1 MRQIF
6 PATLRQT
13 DVAAIVP
20 SGYRRSPI
28 WGRNAGPATT
38 QRATLL
44 SADDGA
50 HLNEQLAKQPRDL
63 HLASAEI
70 LGDLRLGPL
79 LEEPQLDQ
87 SPLVVLQLG
96 QSLVDDQPRLGAGDV
111 LVGLV
116 RAEANPTDIAAS
128 IEDAR

>member
-1 MRQIF
+1 MMVRILTSSLQSNRE
-6 PATLRQT
+6 TC
-13 DVAAIVP
+13 
-20 SGYRRSPI
+20 I
-28 WGRNAGPATT
+28 WPG
-38 QRATLL
+38 
-44 SADDGA
+44 
-50 HLNEQLAKQPRDL
+50 
-63 HLASAEI
+63 AEI